1 MEVEIRLA
9 FMPSRWWQFWSPHSH
24 QKGRKRVEP
33 AVAVDYAVGVNLGY
47 LLYFLNLNHM
57 ISCLDSRIV
66 DQTCEVKLD
75 RDASR
80 EKSLWLGNR
89 CAALLSAFSKTRQ
102 LNEKCLVAEDKCIQ
116 MLQATGSRR
125 IRLAL
130 GSLWFP
136 KETAEL
142 WQLVLPCGSEA
153 ESALRGQVS
162 CALCSLCFVV
172 KSKAPPS
179 GAQSANP
186 RSSFGAQFRRQPLG
200 IVKNS
205 SRVRNVQHGEWFSGI
220 GRMLTRD

>member
-1 MEVEIRLA
+1 
-9 FMPSRWWQFWSPHSH
+9 
-24 QKGRKRVEP
+24 
-33 AVAVDYAVGVNLGY
+33 
-47 LLYFLNLNHM
+47 M

-80 EKSLWLGNR
+80 EKSLWLENR